1 MLSRFLPGGLL
12 LCAALGVATL
22 PPPVQAGA
30 LKVSASDTAAYHT
43 VQAAVDALPD
53 TGGDIDIAPGA
64 YREKIVISKSG
75 VRLHGTGAKPED
87 TVLVYG
93 DSAANA
99 GGTFKSYSVLAAGDD
114 FHADNLTIQ
123 NDYWLNPN
131 NKPSQ
136 AVALNLTGDRAVLT
150 HVRLLGHQDT
160 LYANKGP
167 GGRMSRQYFSDC
179 YIEGHVDF
187 IFGNAKAYF
196 QNCHIHGLTHPSV
209 MYTAQSKNSPA
220 EDSAYVFDH
229 CTLTAEP
236 GAQDIALGRAWRTYA
251 TVIFL
256 DTDMQANV
264 IKAGWRE
271 WTPGKTNTLPFAY
284 YAEYRSTGPG
294 ANPTGREPYS
304 LQLTDAQAASWRLEA
319 FYKGDTAWIPQT
331 ARRDVK

>member
-1 MLSRFLPGGLL
+1 MFFRAFAGGCL
-12 LCAALGVATL
+12 AALLATM
-22 PPPVQAGA
+22 PAFAGT
-30 LKVSASDTAAYHT
+30 LQVSATNPSAYHS

-53 TGGDIDIAPGA
+53 SGGDIDIAPGI
-64 YREKIVISKSG
+64 YREKIVIAKNG
-75 VRLHGTGAKPED
+75 VHLRGTGAKPND

-93 DSAANA
+93 DSAASA
-99 GGTFKSYSVLAAGDD
+99 GGTFKSYSLLASGDD

-123 NDYWLNPN
+123 NDYWLDPD

-136 AVALNLTGDRAVLT
+136 AVALNLTGDRAVVT

-167 GGRMSRQYFSDC
+167 GGRMARQYFSDC

-187 IFGNAKAYF
+187 IFGNAKAFF
-196 QNCHIHGLTHPSV
+196 QNCRVHGLAHTSV
-209 MYTAQSKNSPA
+209 MYTAQSRNSPV

-236 GAQDIALGRAWRTYA
+236 GAQEISLGRAWRTYA

-256 DTDMQANV
+256 DTDMQADI

-271 WTPGKTNTLPFAY
+271 WTPGKTNTLPFAT

-304 LQLTDAQAASWRLEA
+304 LQLTDAQAAAWRLDA
-319 FYKGDTAWIPQT
+319 FYKGDTAWIPQN
-331 ARRDVK
+331 ARGGIQ